1 MIPYVLEKPQ
11 NEADFENMCM
21 HVYGLVFEGK
31 ANKNG
36 RRGQAQRGVDVYVR
50 TRTRGVIGIQCKKYV
65 LQKLSWQHVVDE
77 VKEADEG
84 KQPIS
89 MLLVATTSDSDA
101 ALQQKVMQLS
111 EERLKKGKFEICVDF
126 WEDIQSSIDLYPI
139 LQDRYAPHAPG
150 GMFQRQEREI
160 ASVKGIVSSIDER
173 LSGFSAIDEARAD
186 SANAIVSGQLDRSN
200 TLIKAGKLRDAL
212 DELNVS
218 GKDMGGFD
226 DHQKARWNLQ
236 RGLCLWILNDDQEG
250 AALLFAKAAKL
261 YPGDERMAAA
271 AVRALML
278 SGKLAEAVDEGKKAA
293 ERFPLSGQVWIA
305 TSNARVMLGETVS
318 LYDAPESARGDPDV
332 LLFAAYAA
340 RQAGRREEAVV
351 LAERAA
357 CHENA
362 GFFARETFLAFSLET
377 CTADPVSAQFGL
389 LENGKLARLEKA
401 AGLFEPLNDKL
412 FAVQTSQTAQAA
424 ANLGFARLV
433 LGRRP
438 EALTLVD
445 ESRSRGLDISA
456 FCRIEIQALEET
468 ERKAEALQRAKSRF
482 ELLAE
487 DSLAAAA
494 EIAAQTGDADF
505 IAQAISRGKRTFPDN
520 LELSDHLAGLHWG
533 CVARTQGKEKA
544 VAEILAGG
552 AFQEMGLARLC
563 AASRILRWADR
574 PIEAEAAENEARSR
588 LSGSDISGDKL
599 LVAEAL
605 FMAKRWSDATPIYEE
620 LLAGAPKRASDLHA
634 RLLVCHM
641 ETGNRG
647 KAKVLLNGLPDGW
660 TEHDDLRRG
669 AMDLGQKV
677 GDWSWLLPLAE
688 HHLCKEPEEASSW
701 LFRLMVLTRAG
712 TPAEFQTELARTPD
726 VLKGTVRTLTQLGSL
741 ELRYGASMKGL
752 LRLYRLLRTNPEEPE
767 AYSAYMMN
775 VLIGRMPDID
785 PAPAVVGSGCHVV
798 FENDEGRQEGLVI
811 DPVELDGMPK
821 RSGFA
826 SFDSELARSFIGA
839 SVGDRVVPKT
849 VAGNSSSI
857 RVVAIGSAF
866 HQLFHLAHE
875 RAVSVLGLPYI
886 KSVHIGDSGDP
897 EEDLRKLHEELSKAN
912 GGRETALEFYSRG
925 RLTLSLFMEILGKT
939 TIDAC
944 LGWPGDGVRL
954 FVDDG
959 LAGPREEAIKALS
972 YGVRPVIMDASA
984 VAEFARFD
992 MADALSVLG
1001 QPMVTP
1007 RTVEIVYDFHE
1018 EEQDGRTVGT
1028 AFDDGGRLGFVEIT
1042 EVHRDN
1048 RRRFAA
1054 LMKDIVERRCVVVP
1068 AYGDVGETEEGLA
1081 LSKLLT
1087 KEEVDTILLAKE
1099 KGALLLT
1106 LDGRLRSVAQTCYG
1120 VNGVWPQAVVIAAAH
1135 HGFIPPQRASEF
1147 SVSEFLSHRHFVSLR
1162 PEDLAWMI
1170 GQGDVWMQSGMRIL
1184 KEYLSSEGA
1193 ELLSAIA
1200 LVEGFLIELAKM
1212 DTQLG
1217 AFGEFVSRLTEVIAR
1232 RKDCPGLWPEKLA
1245 NFVEKI
1251 LEDAT
1256 DAPRGLEVL
1265 DALPLRLFHLRRK
1278 HLFLKIAEG
1287 SRCAKETERP
1297 KPVRVRVLFCGWKP
1311 CLILDKTSEA
1321 TGNAEARDDLNQ
1333 ERK

>member
-21 HVYGLVFEGK
+21 HVYGLVFDGK
-31 ANKNG
+31 SNKNG

-65 LQKLSWQHVVDE
+65 LQKLSWQHVIDE
-77 VKEADEG
+77 VKEADDG

-89 MLLVATTSDSDA
+89 MLLIATTSDSDA
-101 ALQQKVMQLS
+101 TLQQRVMQLS
-111 EERLKKGKFEICVDF
+111 EERVKEGKFEVCVDF

-139 LQDRYAPHAPG
+139 LQERYAPHAPG
-150 GMFQRQEREI
+150 GAFQRQDREI

-200 TLIKAGKLRDAL
+200 TLIKAGKFKDAL
-212 DELNVS
+212 EELDVS

-226 DHQKARWNLQ
+226 DHQKARWHLQ
-236 RGLCLWILNDDQEG
+236 RGLCLWILNDDQEEG
-250 AALLFAKAAKL
+250 ARLFAKAAEL

-278 SGKLAEAVDEGKKAA
+278 LGKLAEAVEEGKKAA

-305 TSNARVMLGETVS
+305 TSNAKVMLGGTVS
-318 LYDAPESARGDPDV
+318 LADAPECARGDPDV
-332 LLFAAYAA
+332 LLFAAHAA
-340 RQAGRREEAVV
+340 RQAGRRDEAVE

-357 CHENA
+357 CHETA
-362 GFFARETFLAFSLET
+362 GFFARETFLAFSLEA
-377 CTADPVSAQFGL
+377 CTANPVSAQFGL
-389 LENGKLARLEKA
+389 LENGKLVRLEKA
-401 AGLFEPLNDKL
+401 VGLFEPLNDRL

-424 ANLGFARLV
+424 ANLGFARLI

-438 EALTLVD
+438 EAVGLVD
-445 ESRSRGLDISA
+445 ESRSRGLDIPA

-468 ERKAEALQRAKSRF
+468 GRKEEALRRAKSRF
-482 ELLAE
+482 EVLAE

-505 IAQAISRGKRTFPDN
+505 IGRAVQRAERDFPDD
-520 LELSDHLAGLHWG
+520 LELSDHLAALRWG

-544 VAEILAGG
+544 VAEVLTGG
-552 AFQEMGLARLC
+552 AFHELGLARLC
-563 AASRILRWADR
+563 SASRILRWADR

-588 LSGSDISGDKL
+588 LSGSDAPGDKL
-599 LVAEAL
+599 LLAETL
-605 FMAKRWSDATPIYEE
+605 FTAKRWSDATPIYEE
-620 LLAGAPKRASDLHA
+620 LLAGTPKRASDLHV
-634 RLLVCHM
+634 RLLLCYM

-647 KAKVLLNGLPDGW
+647 KAKALLNGLPDGW

-669 AMDLGQKV
+669 AMELGQKV

-688 HHLCKEPEEASSW
+688 HHLRKEPEEASSW

-712 TPAEFQTELARTPD
+712 TPAEFQNELARTPD
-726 VLKGTVRTLTQLGSL
+726 VLKGTVRTLAQLASL
-741 ELRYGASMKGL
+741 ELRYGAGMKGL

-767 AYSAYMMN
+767 AYSAYLMN

-785 PAPAVVGSGCHVV
+785 PAPAVVGAGCHAV
-798 FENDEGRQEGLVI
+798 FEDDDGRQEGLVI

-839 SVGDRVVPKT
+839 RVGDRVVPKT
-849 VAGNSSSI
+849 AAGDAPSVKVIS
-857 RVVAIGSAF
+857 IGSAF
-866 HQLFHLAHE
+866 HHLFHLAHE
-875 RAVSVLGLPYI
+875 RAASVLGLPDI
-886 KSVHIGDSGDP
+886 KSVHLGDSGNP
-897 EEDLRKLHEELSKAN
+897 EEDLRKLHEELLKAN
-912 GGRETALEFYSRG
+912 DGREMAFDFYSSG
-925 RLTLSLFMEILGKT
+925 RLTLSLFMEILGRT

-944 LGWPGDGVRL
+944 LGWPGEGARL

-959 LAGPREEAIKALS
+959 LVGPREEAVKVLS
-972 YGVRPVIMDASA
+972 SNGRPVVMDASA

-1001 QPMVTP
+1001 QPMVTS
-1007 RTVEIVYDFHE
+1007 RTVEIIFNFHE

-1028 AFDDGGRLGFVEIT
+1028 AFDDGGRLGFIEIT
-1042 EVHRDN
+1042 DDLRNN

-1054 LMKDIVERRCVVVP
+1054 LMKEIIERRCVVTP
-1068 AYGDVGETEEGLA
+1068 AYGDAGETEEGLA

-1087 KEEVDTILLAKE
+1087 REEVDVILLAKE

-1106 LDGRLRSVAQTCYG
+1106 LDGRLRSVAHTCYG
-1120 VNGVWPQAVVIAAAH
+1120 VDGVWPQAVVMAAAH
-1135 HGFIPPQRASEF
+1135 RGMIPPRRASEF
-1147 SVSEFLSHRHFVSLR
+1147 SVSEFMSHRHFVSLR
-1162 PEDLAWMI
+1162 PDDLAWMV
-1170 GQGDVWMQSGMRIL
+1170 GQGDVWMQSGMRLL
-1184 KEYLSSEGA
+1184 KDYLSSEGT
-1193 ELLSAIA
+1193 ELLSAIG

-1217 AFGEFVSRLTEVIAR
+1217 AFGEFVSLLAEAIAR
-1232 RKDCPGLWPEKLA
+1232 RKDRPELWPETLA

-1251 LEDAT
+1251 LEDTT
-1256 DAPRGLEVL
+1256 DAPRGIQVL
-1265 DALPLRLFHLRRK
+1265 DAHPLRLFILRRK
-1278 HLFLKIAEG
+1278 NLFLKIAEG
-1287 SRCAKETERP
+1287 SRRAKEPARP
-1297 KPVRVRVLFCGWKP
+1297 EPVRVRILFCGRKP
-1311 CLILDKTSEA
+1311 CLILDRTSRA
-1321 TGNAEARDDLNQ
+1321 TGNAEATGGFNQ
-1333 ERK
+1333 ERQ